1 MVTAGIY
8 RRRGVRPTMASLPTS
23 SLAMT
28 NPLRIRV
35 TPTSIAAFSC
45 LTLVLVEAHEQMH
58 ALTTRLLCGGW
69 APRVFDNVL
78 PYAGCPNARL
88 AIVDIAA
95 PLFSYACMTLGAV
108 LMGRA
113 APRQQALGFS
123 LLFASLPLGRVLPQ
137 IVTAFVAHS
146 TADEYSFVHRLA
158 GDALG
163 RPGAGAVATLLALL
177 FTVPPLL
184 VAWRRL
190 APQGRA
196 RPFAGFYGLPLLFVV
211 PWLAGMNALLAS
223 GVFAS
228 LGGPAW
234 PGPVIAHAAIVG
246 ALLLML
252 RKHLPGAA
260 APDRIASPSVLT
272 MESAR

>member
-8 RRRGVRPTMASLPTS
+8 RCRGVRPTMASLPTS

-28 NPLRIRV
+28 NPIRIRV
-35 TPTSIAAFSC
+35 TPTSIAAFLC
-45 LTLVLVEAHEQMH
+45 LTLLLVEAHEQVH
-58 ALTTRLLCGGW
+58 ALATRLLCGGW

-78 PYAGCPNARL
+78 PYAGCANARL

-95 PLFSYACMTLGAV
+95 PLFSYAGMAVGAV
-108 LMGRA
+108 LMRRT
-113 APRQQALGFS
+113 APREQALGFR
-123 LLFASLPLGRVLPQ
+123 LLFASLPFGRVLPQ
-137 IVTAFVAHS
+137 IVTAFVAQS

-158 GDALG
+158 GAALG

-190 APQGRA
+190 APQGRP
-196 RPFAGFYGLPLLFVV
+196 RLFAGFYGLTLLFVV
-211 PWLAGMNALLAS
+211 AWLIGMNALLAS
-223 GVFAS
+223 GVLAS

-234 PGPVIAHAAIVG
+234 PGPVIAHAALVG
-246 ALLLML
+246 ALLLVL

-260 APDRIASPSVLT
+260 APERTASPSVLT
-272 MESAR
+272 VESAR

>member
-8 RRRGVRPTMASLPTS
+8 RCRGVRPTMASLPTS

-28 NPLRIRV
+28 NPIRIRV
-35 TPTSIAAFSC
+35 TPTSIAAFLC
-45 LTLVLVEAHEQMH
+45 LTLLLVEAHEQVH
-58 ALTTRLLCGGW
+58 ALATRLLCGGW

-78 PYAGCPNARL
+78 PYAGCANARL

-95 PLFSYACMTLGAV
+95 P
-108 LMGRA
+108 RE
-113 APRQQALGFS
+113 QALGFS
-123 LLFASLPLGRVLPQ
+123 LLFASLPFGRVLPQ
-137 IVTAFVAHS
+137 IVTAFVAQS
-146 TADEYSFVHRLA
+146 TTDEYSFVHRLA

-190 APQGRA
+190 APQGRP
-196 RPFAGFYGLPLLFVV
+196 RLFAGFYGLTLLFVV
-211 PWLAGMNALLAS
+211 AWLIGMNALLAS
-223 GVFAS
+223 GVLAS

-234 PGPVIAHAAIVG
+234 PGPVIAHAALVG
-246 ALLLML
+246 ALLLVL

-260 APDRIASPSVLT
+260 APERTASPSVLT
-272 MESAR
+272 VESAR